1 MITFQVQDM
10 TCGHCVATL
19 TRAVA
24 AADPG
29 ATVTV
34 DLATH
39 RVGIE
44 PVRADEP
51 ALARAIEEAGYTPV
65 AVGG

>member
-19 TRAVA
+19 TRAVT

-34 DLATH
+34 DLAAH

-44 PVRADEP
+44 PVRADGP
-51 ALARAIEEAGYTPV
+51 ALARAMEEAGYTPV
-65 AVGG
+65 ALPG

>member
-10 TCGHCVATL
+10 TCGHCVAAL
-19 TRAVA
+19 TRAVPPP
-24 AADPG
+24 DPG
-29 ATVTV
+29 PPVTV
-34 DLATH
+34 DLAAH

-44 PVRADEP
+44 PVRADGP

-65 AVGG
+65 VIGG